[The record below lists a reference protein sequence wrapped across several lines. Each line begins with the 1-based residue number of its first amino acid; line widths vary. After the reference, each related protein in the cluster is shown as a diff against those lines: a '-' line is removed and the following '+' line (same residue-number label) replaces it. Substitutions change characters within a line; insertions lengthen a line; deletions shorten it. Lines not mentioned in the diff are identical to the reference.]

1 MSESNKFNSLDDQID
16 DNDFIIRIRPH
27 IDKEK
32 RWSGEIDVSIIN
44 LSQNDLDNEDFNAMM
59 YLSKLVAASIPA
71 MDENDSIRVAMQ
83 DVLEDYESAGNIDEE
98 EMMDFDVDISD
109 EGDNVVRLT
118 FNSKTQ
124 GSA

>member
-1 MSESNKFNSLDDQID
+1 MSESKKFNSLDDQID

-44 LSQNDLDNEDFNAMM
+44 LSQNDLDDEDFNAMM

-83 DVLEDYESAGNIDEE
+83 DVLEDYEAAGNIDEE